1 MLDFVVGAL
10 RDHPELAIFFTVA
23 LGFLLG
29 RIKIGSFTPGSVV
42 GTLLAGVLIG
52 QLDIHVPGV
61 VKAVFFSLFLFATG
75 YKVGPQFFRGLK
87 KNALSQVALTV
98 VLCVTCLVT
107 AFTAAKLLHYDRGT
121 AAGLLAGAFTE
132 STVIGTAG
140 DAINRLDI
148 PAEQKAAETNNIP
161 VAYAVTYLVGTAF
174 VVWFLSNLAP
184 RLIKVN
190 LKEESRKMAAGGAG
204 GAGAEEGPQSAYRPW
219 QFRAFRVSA
228 PGLSGRTV
236 ADLEGLFPG
245 ERTFIERFRR
255 GADILEAEPGTVI
268 REGDVIA
275 FMARREPILRAPEL
289 VGPEIED
296 RELLDIPAQALDV
309 VVTNRSLVDHSLA
322 ELDRLHGRGI
332 ALRKLIR
339 GGEEMP
345 FAADTTINRGD
356 ILQIMGSESNVE
368 RVAKILGYAERG
380 TSATDMIFVGTG
392 IVLGGLVGLLS
403 INVAGL
409 PLTLT
414 SSGGALI
421 MGLVFG
427 WLRSVR
433 PTFGR
438 IPEPALWIFDTL
450 GLVVFIGIV
459 GLDAGPSFIS
469 GLQKTGISLVFVG
482 LVVAVLPHVVAI
494 LFGRYV
500 LKMNP
505 VTLLGAC
512 SGAGT
517 NTAALRAIQDEA
529 QSKLP
534 ALGYTVPYA
543 VGNILLTAWGPVIV
557 AMLSK

>member
-1 MLDFVVGAL
+1 MTFVIDAL
-10 RDHPELAIFFTVA
+10 RNHPELAIFLTVA

-29 RIKIGSFTPGSVV
+29 RLKIGSFTLGSVV
-42 GTLLAGVLIG
+42 GTLLAGVLVG

-61 VKAVFFSLFLFATG
+61 VKVVFFDLFLFATG

-98 VLCVTCLVT
+98 VLCVTCLAT
-107 AFTAAKLLHYDRGT
+107 AFTAAKVLRYDRGT

-132 STVIGTAG
+132 STVIGTAA

-184 RLIKVN
+184 KLIKVD
-190 LKEESRKMAAGGAG
+190 LKEESRRMAAAGAG
-204 GAGAEEGPQSAYRPW
+204 GSDSGGGPESAYRPW
-219 QFRAFRVSA
+219 QFRAHLVSA
-228 PGLSGRTV
+228 PGLAGRTV
-236 ADLEGLFPG
+236 SDLEGLFPG
-245 ERTFIERFRR
+245 ERAFIERIRR
-255 GADILEAEPGTVI
+255 GAEIIDGEPGLLI
-268 REGDVIA
+268 REGDVVA
-275 FMARREPILRAPEL
+275 LMARREPILRAAEL
-289 VGPEIED
+289 IGPERED
-296 RELLDIPAQALDV
+296 RELLDLPAVVLDV
-309 VVTNRSLVDHSLA
+309 VVTNRALVDQTLSEVA
-322 ELDRLHGRGI
+322 RLHGRGI
-332 ALRKLIR
+332 ALKRLIR
-339 GGEEMP
+339 GGQEMP
-345 FAADTTINRGD
+345 FAADTTLNRGD
-356 ILQIMGSESNVE
+356 ILEIMGAQKNVE
-368 RVAKILGYAERG
+368 RVAKVLGYAERG
-380 TSATDMIFVGTG
+380 ANATDMIFVGTG
-392 IVLGGLVGLLS
+392 ILLGGLVGLLS
-403 INVAGL
+403 VTVAGL

-438 IPEPALWIFDTL
+438 IPEPALWIFDTV

-459 GLDAGPSFIS
+459 GLDAGPSFVS

-482 LVVAVLPHVVAI
+482 LVVAVLPHAVAI

-529 QSKLP
+529 ESKLP

-557 AMLSK
+557 ALLS